1 LKNSQKGKKVR
12 GHYSIITV
20 PQNTSPE
27 KSKVLKI
34 LMAKLRIKR

>member
-1 LKNSQKGKKVR
+1 MKDSQKGKKVR

-20 PQNTSPE
+20 PQTTLPE
-27 KSKVLKI
+27 KSKILRI